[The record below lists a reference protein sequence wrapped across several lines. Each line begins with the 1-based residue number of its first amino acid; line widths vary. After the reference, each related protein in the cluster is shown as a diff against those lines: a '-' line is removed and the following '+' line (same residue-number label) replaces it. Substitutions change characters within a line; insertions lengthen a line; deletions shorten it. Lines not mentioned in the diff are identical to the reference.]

1 MNDVPARPGS
11 VGKRPAPFRQVD
23 AARREL
29 SEGVAGTT
37 TDGSMARDLTEA
49 VEILERIHAVA
60 VEMQEGAESFDNRDR
75 ARFYDAVR
83 QHVVAAADEVA
94 RACAMLVGEHRSA
107 LLRLHLPKQEVLTR
121 LQDGRRRLES
131 ALEGLEASTAAA
143 VGGHASPSV
152 HDRLARVIAR
162 ERRARDRLRRA
173 LAGRPFD
180 AASVDGDA
188 GYDDGEA
195 EALSGRAFAELLDLW
210 RASSGELVATV
221 EAMSEEDFAPEGG
234 VARALGESLHLVL
247 AGASYGR
254 YAEIEEAIAR
264 LGASS

>member
-23 AARREL
+23 AARLEL
-29 SEGVAGTT
+29 RDGVAGTT

-49 VEILERIHAVA
+49 VEILERVHAVA
-60 VEMQEGAESFDNRDR
+60 VEMQEGAESFDNTDR

-94 RACAMLVGEHRSA
+94 RACGMLVGEHRSA

-131 ALEGLEASTAAA
+131 ALEGLDAAAAA
-143 VGGHASPSV
+143 VGGLASPSV

-162 ERRARDRLRRA
+162 ERRAVDRLRRA

-188 GYDDGEA
+188 GYDAEEA
-195 EALSGRAFAELLDLW
+195 EALSVRTFAELLDLW

-221 EAMSEEDFAPEGG
+221 EAMSEEDFAPGGG

-247 AGASYGR
+247 ADASYGR

>member
-11 VGKRPAPFRQVD
+11 GGKRPAPFRQVD

-29 SEGVAGTT
+29 REGVAGTT
-37 TDGSMARDLTEA
+37 TDGSMARDLTGA
-49 VEILERIHAVA
+49 VEILERVHAVA
-60 VEMQEGAESFDNRDR
+60 VEMQEGAESFDNTDR

-83 QHVVAAADEVA
+83 QHVVAAADEVV
-94 RACAMLVGEHRSA
+94 RACGMLVGEQRSA
-107 LLRLHLPKQEVLTR
+107 LLRLHLPKLEVLTR

-131 ALEGLEASTAAA
+131 ALEGLDAATAA
-143 VGGHASPSV
+143 VDGHASPSV
-152 HDRLARVIAR
+152 HDRLARLIAR
-162 ERRARDRLRRA
+162 ERRAGDRLRRA
-173 LAGRPFD
+173 LARHQFD

-188 GYDDGEA
+188 GYDAGEA
-195 EALSGRAFAELLDLW
+195 EALSGRTFGELLDLW

-221 EAMSEEDFAPEGG
+221 EAMSEDDFAPEGV